1 ELKARIDALEREL
14 TEASRLGRTGE
25 VRRLLAKGMA
35 LLSGREWD
43 RTIEFS
49 GSLILRAEEVYVDS
63 SRPWT
68 VRLEQ
73 IYQPRVELGS
83 PLSARASIHKPA
95 GTGRGQQPG
104 DKVADLAS
112 LESVGRDFL
121 DEPLRI
127 EADLSAV
134 ENGGYV
140 LRVELMEEGK
150 PLGSASLPIELY
162 RGLHERL
169 RAIQAELDGIRG
181 FENRRADVL
190 YPLDYVRRVN
200 RGLIERG
207 SFALAPELARAEG
220 ILGALQ
226 SGRDPFD
233 GRRGD
238 LERHYLFQEAGEI
251 MPYRVYVPETYTG
264 RDPFPLLVIL
274 HGLGATEDSF
284 FDSYGPRFKQLAE
297 THGYIVA
304 APLGYRVDGGYGYS
318 LFASGDPA
326 QRHKAELSEKDVMN
340 VVDLMRR
347 DYRIDEARIYLGGH
361 SMGAIGTWHL
371 GAKYPDVWAALAC
384 FAGTGAPAV
393 PEKIRHIPQFVV
405 HGDGDRTVSVDGS
418 RRMVAEMKRLGI
430 EHRYV
435 EVPGGDHLNVVPT
448 QFPAMFEFLDR
459 HRRQTSP

>member
-1 ELKARIDALEREL
+1 MRSRGNVLLALGVLLPLLASPEAQAQARQPLALSRVQYNTRKNIVKPEGELRARIDALEREL

-43 RTIEFS
+43 RTLELS
-49 GSLILRAEEVYVDS
+49 GSLVLRAEEGYVDS

-73 IYQPRVELGS
+73 IYRPSIELGS

-104 DKVADLAS
+104 EKAADLAS

-140 LRVELMEEGK
+140 LRVELLEKGE

-162 RGLHERL
+162 RGLHGRL
-169 RAIQAELDGIRG
+169 RAIRAELDGIRG
-181 FENRRADVL
+181 FEERRADAL

-226 SGRDPFD
+226 D
-233 GRRGD
+233 
-238 LERHYLFQEAGEI
+238 E
-251 MPYRVYVPETYTG
+251 
-264 RDPFPLLVIL
+264 
-274 HGLGATEDSF
+274 
-284 FDSYGPRFKQLAE
+284 
-297 THGYIVA
+297 GYKGI
-304 APLGYRVDGGYGYS
+304 
-318 LFASGDPA
+318 
-326 QRHKAELSEKDVMN
+326 
-340 VVDLMRR
+340 
-347 DYRIDEARIYLGGH
+347 
-361 SMGAIGTWHL
+361 
-371 GAKYPDVWAALAC
+371 
-384 FAGTGAPAV
+384 
-393 PEKIRHIPQFVV
+393 EKISHA
-405 HGDGDRTVSVDGS
+405 VSKVTPCL
-418 RRMVAEMKRLGI
+418 RRFSPAFLRSQTRLMPLKR
-430 EHRYV
+430 
-435 EVPGGDHLNVVPT
+435 
-448 QFPAMFEFLDR
+448 
-459 HRRQTSP
+459 